1 MSTYSR
7 CKRMLDLLNED
18 RPGANY
24 MVRSSLSNNDNVFDL
39 HQWALYVS
47 RVRTSIIRLL
57 FICKIDILVGVQRA
71 KS

>member
-7 CKRMLDLLNED
+7 YKRMLDLLNED
-18 RPGANY
+18 GPGANY

-39 HQWALYVS
+39 QQWAVYVS

-57 FICKIDILVGVQRA
+57 FICKIDILVKVRRA